1 MKDDTP
7 VISTAP
13 LLEGAVSQQ
22 KDKKRV
28 YNRKRPVA
36 ILQGSENSAP
46 QAVVEVQQDQS
57 QQAPA
62 QQAVSQNSYRTE
74 QSSHPRKEQQLRA
87 VQQPKSDQLPRME
100 QQLRG
105 EQQPRADQQPRH
117 DYTQQR
123 NDRNDRGDSSRYEG
137 RDSNNRYENNNRRDN
152 NNNNRRP
159 HSTSSH
165 AAGRSQNR
173 SNNPHMENQSS
184 KQNETV
190 LKNLTHEQ
198 MVDLSM
204 QELNVHARRL
214 GIIGASLLSHKD
226 LIARILE
233 VQEDPDRIIHVEG
246 VLERLPDGF
255 GFLRSSRFDYVS
267 SPDDIY
273 VSPSQ
278 VRRLGLRTGD
288 NVVGAIRKPKD
299 GEKYFA
305 LTQVDKVNF
314 EDPVKL
320 NERPFFDRLSPMHPE
335 KKFRLEYDPT
345 FVSTRIMDIFTP
357 IGKGQR
363 GLIVAPPRVGKTVLL
378 KEIAQS
384 LIGNHPDTFIIV
396 LLVDERPEEVADMK
410 RCVKGAHAEVI
421 SSTFDESAERH
432 VQVAELVL
440 EKAKR
445 LVESKKDV
453 VILLDSIT
461 RLARAYNTTA
471 PASGKVLTGGI
482 DANALQRPKRF
493 FGAARNTEEG
503 GSLTIIAT
511 ALIETGSRM
520 DEVIFEEFK
529 GTGNMEMHMSRKLA
543 NRRIY
548 PSYDLLVSGTR
559 REDLLLPDAELKRAW
574 VLQKFLSNMNSVEG
588 MEFLI
593 DKMKKFKTNEEFFES
608 MNAKKLG
615 ITPAPTN
622 GNGNGN
628 GNGNHS

>member
-7 VISTAP
+7 IVP
-13 LLEGAVSQQ
+13 LTTPGEGAGQQQ
-22 KDKKRV
+22 KSKKRT
-28 YNRKRPVA
+28 YNRKRSPMVS
-36 ILQGSENSAP
+36 QGSSP
-46 QAVVEVQQDQS
+46 VSSRVEAEVRQEQFQQS
-57 QQAPA
+57 QQPK
-62 QQAVSQNSYRTE
+62 
-74 QSSHPRKEQQLRA
+74 PEQQVR
-87 VQQPKSDQLPRME
+87 QEQPQRVE
-100 QQLRG
+100 QQSRS
-105 EQQPRADQQPRH
+105 EQQPPRQHQEYQQQQRHDGSSSRHDQQREH
-117 DYTQQR
+117 
-123 NDRNDRGDSSRYEG
+123 RY
-137 RDSNNRYENNNRRDN
+137 DNNNNNNRRD
-152 NNNNRRP
+152 NNNRRP

-165 AAGRSQNR
+165 ASNQNNQNR
-173 SNNPHMENQSS
+173 HGGYPQDNQQQ
-184 KQNETV
+184 KQQADTP
-190 LKNLTHEQ
+190 LKNLTVEQ
-198 MVDLSM
+198 LTDYSM

-214 GIIGASLLSHKD
+214 GIIGASLMSHKD
-226 LIARILE
+226 LIVKILE
-233 VQEDPDRIIHVEG
+233 IQLEPDRIIHVEG

-255 GFLRSSRFDYVS
+255 GFLRSSKFDYVS

-278 VRRLGLRTGD
+278 VRRFGLRTGD

-305 LTQVDKVNF
+305 LAQVDKVNF
-314 EDPVKL
+314 EDPIKL
-320 NERPFFDRLSPMHPE
+320 NERPFFDRLSPMHPD

-574 VLQKFLSNMNSVEG
+574 VLQKFLSNMNPIEG

-608 MNAKKLG
+608 MNAKKMG
-615 ITPAPTN
+615 AIVPTN

-628 GNGNHS
+628 GNGTHS